1 MAAAAIL
8 DFTEIEFW
16 RQNGLWSIVFS
27 PYVKF
32 CANMCH
38 SDRNI
43 DIKQIFKMAASVI
56 LNLLPPLF
64 LAYRGISIVVL
75 YVPVNFCK
83 SNSTGGWVIKLCQ
96 KFKMT
101 AVRHLELLC
110 SNAGPLTKSNWRPE
124 TCVQISCWL
133 FRIFQDIVNR
143 NFCKFGLKRLFGPP
157 KFTFLGVLTPKHF
170 FCIIETPKRH
180 CLGGK
185 HVLWVIVRHNRSS
198 GMARTPC
205 EGYTNKKT
213 KGRTKTVENWVFA
226 PPTPLIRS

>member
-27 PYVKF
+27 PCVKF

-38 SDRNI
+38 SDRNVA
-43 DIKQIFKMAASVI
+43 IKQIFKMAASVI

-64 LAYRGISIVVL
+64 LAYRGIWIVVL

-83 SNSTGGWVIKLCQ
+83 SNSTGGWVIKFCK

-110 SNAGPLTKSNWRPE
+110 SNAGPPSKSNWRPE

-133 FRIFQDIVNR
+133 FCIFQDIVNR
-143 NFCKFGLKRLFGPP
+143 NFCKFGLKLPFGPP
-157 KFTFLGVLTPKHF
+157 EFTFLGVLTPKHYF
-170 FCIIETPKRH
+170 SSSRPPKGTALAENTSYESS
-180 CLGGK
+180 C
-185 HVLWVIVRHNRSS
+185 VVISPAVWPGRRVKDT
-198 GMARTPC
+198 RT
-205 EGYTNKKT
+205 KK